1 MVGNW
6 IFEVLASDSEVD
18 EDFIQ
23 IKDVWVDSKQ
33 GFPDEHFD
41 TNNYVSIVLYDNVVI
56 VSVSV
61 VLDGNQEAIVDI
73 LVFQELMDDVFASKP
88 LVVDIKRT
96 QDIKM
101 DDLGKGTSADVCKDS
116 LVAPENPV

>member
-1 MVGNW
+1 
-6 IFEVLASDSEVD
+6 
-18 EDFIQ
+18 
-23 IKDVWVDSKQ
+23 
-33 GFPDEHFD
+33 
-41 TNNYVSIVLYDNVVI
+41 
-56 VSVSV
+56 
-61 VLDGNQEAIVDI
+61 
-73 LVFQELMDDVFASKP
+73 MDDVFASKP